1 MREGTLLKRASH
13 RLVSGCLPV
22 CGSGAAK
29 SRCVLG
35 RTPRTEGLVTRALLL
50 EDEGRGRS
58 RGVPWTGVLVTSPLW
73 YLPAQL
79 LTFQLPVR
87 FLEALEFTTTNL
99 SRLDMGNLLE
109 GLLAPSLAE
118 R

>member
-1 MREGTLLKRASH
+1 M
-13 RLVSGCLPV
+13 
-22 CGSGAAK
+22 
-29 SRCVLG
+29 
-35 RTPRTEGLVTRALLL
+35 EGLVTRTLLL

-87 FLEALEFTTTNL
+87 SLGAPEFTTTNL

-109 GLLAPSLAE
+109 GLLAPRLAE
-118 R
+118 G